1 MKTLIILL
9 LSLSAYSKCEPYIP
23 LSRAQAIAAITAYEQ
38 LADIPMK
45 LCKDA
50 PDEECLCSE
59 GDVSASKIVDV
70 FENGAPIYGPKTN
83 VKKCMSEQDCAGF
96 IGICGP
102 GEGEFFYALLPEPEL
117 VEGSDPAAYYTHEAY
132 CTQITG
138 YEQVKVGHKLVPDLE
153 KKAVF
158 DAAKQAKEEAA
169 DLAAAQKLADC
180 QDIQGM
186 ETAIDALGAQEDPI
200 PGTVNTIA
208 QLRTEMNIKIAR
220 MNSRAQL
227 LQNLQKKV
235 KGCLR

>member
-117 VEGSDPAAYYTHEAY
+117 VEPRS
-132 CTQITG
+132 
-138 YEQVKVGHKLVPDLE
+138 
-153 KKAVF
+153 
-158 DAAKQAKEEAA
+158 
-169 DLAAAQKLADC
+169 
-180 QDIQGM
+180 
-186 ETAIDALGAQEDPI
+186 
-200 PGTVNTIA
+200 PGTSRSRSAISWCRT
-208 QLRTEMNIKIAR
+208 LRRRQSSTLPNRRRKKPPT
-220 MNSRAQL
+220 SPL
-227 LQNLQKKV
+227 LRSSPTV
-235 KGCLR
+235 RTSKGWRPPSTPLALRRTRSPGR